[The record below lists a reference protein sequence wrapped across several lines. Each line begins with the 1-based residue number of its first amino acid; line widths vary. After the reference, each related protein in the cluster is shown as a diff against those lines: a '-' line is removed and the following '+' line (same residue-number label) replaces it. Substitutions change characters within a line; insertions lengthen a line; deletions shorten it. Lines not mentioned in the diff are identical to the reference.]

1 MSTIIR
7 AVNINLHPT
16 GNGNITPIILSCDR
30 DNTAV
35 EGSKDGASYFLAAY
49 YTGLFGAWR
58 WINHFNMALVEGA
71 IRCCSLRL
79 IKSETLS
86 LLPWHPFERAEGED
100 EMLNISGL
108 CLPAAAEQSESL
120 LPIATFVYSSSA
132 VRAGPRCVWVSV
144 RLSGKYFFKL
154 QINQK
159 TPLFALTSGL
169 DSGQNRKH
177 ASHTET
183 IENDAAGVVQKP
195 IYIIHSSGHAAF
207 GFMLPSWRCGAAVIM
222 FQQKDHLSG
231 LSRLN
236 TRALI

>member
-1 MSTIIR
+1 MGKIGTKLFIELSVTWYLYYHRYSRRNNSIEQSQKEASLHYSQRYYRDWMLHTTVMSTIIR

-71 IRCCSLRL
+71 IRRCSLRL

-86 LLPWHPFERAEGED
+86 LLPWHPFEKAEGED

-120 LPIATFVYSSSA
+120 LPIATFV
-132 VRAGPRCVWVSV
+132 
-144 RLSGKYFFKL
+144 
-154 QINQK
+154 
-159 TPLFALTSGL
+159 
-169 DSGQNRKH
+169 
-177 ASHTET
+177 
-183 IENDAAGVVQKP
+183 
-195 IYIIHSSGHAAF
+195 
-207 GFMLPSWRCGAAVIM
+207 
-222 FQQKDHLSG
+222 
-231 LSRLN
+231 
-236 TRALI
+236 